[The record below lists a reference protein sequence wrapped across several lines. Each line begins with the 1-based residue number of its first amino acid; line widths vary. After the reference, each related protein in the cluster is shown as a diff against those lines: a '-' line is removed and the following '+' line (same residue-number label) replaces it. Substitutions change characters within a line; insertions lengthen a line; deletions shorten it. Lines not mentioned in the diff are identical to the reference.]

1 MSKIGHHGSKE
12 WCDHELENFGNV
24 TIHKIVDLV
33 GGGAGVRALLPSATA
48 EEIRKMPWLVPSY
61 AEPNGDLKLTVHSW
75 VVQTPRLKIIVDT
88 GVGNG
93 KLNRSR
99 PHWNDRKTDYL
110 HQLER
115 AGCTADS
122 VDLVICT
129 HLHVDHVGWN
139 TRLDGGKWVP
149 TFPNARY
156 LFGSQEYRYWEK
168 NSRSDEEAAVF
179 EDSIHPIVSA
189 SLADFVEP
197 EASPCEE
204 LRFIATPGHS
214 AGHMSVIVSSNGHD
228 ALLAGDVA
236 HNPCQFAHLDWSSVA
251 DFDSKQASR
260 TRRDLARKFADTSTL
275 IFGGH
280 FDPGRL

>member
-1 MSKIGHHGSKE
+1 MNWKIG
-12 WCDHELENFGNV
+12 DV
-24 TIHKIVDLV
+24 TIHKIMELV
-33 GGGAGVRALLPSATA
+33 GGGAGVRALLPNATA
-48 EEIRKMPWLVPSY
+48 EEIVKLQWLVPDY

-75 VVQTPRLKIIVDT
+75 LVRTPKINILVDT

-99 PHWNDRKTDYL
+99 PHWNDRKGDYL
-110 HQLER
+110 RRLEE

-139 TRLDGGKWVP
+139 TSLDDGKWVP

-156 LFGSQEYRYWEK
+156 LFGAQEYRYWEK
-168 NSRSDEEAAVF
+168 NSRSEEEAAVF
-179 EDSIHPIVSA
+179 EDSIYPIVSA
-189 SLADFVEP
+189 GLVDFVEP
-197 EASPCEE
+197 EDSACEE

-214 AGHMSVIVSSNGHD
+214 AGHMSLIVSSNGQD
-228 ALLAGDVA
+228 AVLAGDVA
-236 HNPCQFAHLDWSSVA
+236 HSPCQFARLDWSSVV
-251 DFDSKQASR
+251 DFDGEQASR
-260 TRRDLARKFADTSTL
+260 TRRELAWKFADTSTL

-280 FDPGRL
+280 FDPGRLVSAGDAFKMI

>member
-1 MSKIGHHGSKE
+1 MNWKIG
-12 WCDHELENFGNV
+12 DV
-24 TIHKIVDLV
+24 TIHKIMELV
-33 GGGAGVRALLPSATA
+33 GGGAGVRALLPNATA
-48 EEIRKMPWLVPSY
+48 EEIVKLQWLVPDY

-75 VVQTPRLKIIVDT
+75 LVRTPKLNILVDT

-99 PHWNDRKTDYL
+99 PHWIDRKGDYL
-110 HQLER
+110 RRLEE

-139 TRLDGGKWVP
+139 TSLDDGKWVP

-156 LFGSQEYRYWEK
+156 LFGAQEYRYWEK
-168 NSRSDEEAAVF
+168 NSRSEEEAAVF
-179 EDSIHPIVSA
+179 EDSIYPIVSA
-189 SLADFVEP
+189 GLVDFVEP
-197 EASPCEE
+197 EDSACEE

-214 AGHMSVIVSSNGHD
+214 AGHMSLIVSSNGQD
-228 ALLAGDVA
+228 AVLAGDVA
-236 HNPCQFAHLDWSSVA
+236 HSPCQFARLDWSSVV
-251 DFDSKQASR
+251 DFDGEQASR
-260 TRRDLARKFADTSTL
+260 TRRELAWKFADTSTL

-280 FDPGRL
+280 FDPGRLVSAGDAFKMI